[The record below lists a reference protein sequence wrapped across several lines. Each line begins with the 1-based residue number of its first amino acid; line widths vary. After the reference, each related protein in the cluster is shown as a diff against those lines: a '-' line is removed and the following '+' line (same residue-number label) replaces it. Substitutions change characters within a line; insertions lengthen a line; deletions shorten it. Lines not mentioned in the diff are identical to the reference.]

1 MKLPSFLRKPFVRR
15 ENVPAD
21 LEKVERSLGYCFNDP
36 RLLDVALTHPSC
48 LASGECKESNQRL
61 EFLGDA
67 VLELI
72 VTEALYRKFEKS
84 PEGELTNTR
93 SSLVCS
99 RSLAEKARALGLG
112 AALRLD
118 RGARNSGGADNAH
131 NLEDAMESVI
141 GAVYLDGG
149 IDAAKRMVLS
159 IFRDE
164 IAECKAI
171 GAAEES
177 PRSALQALAQGAYR
191 CSPVYTEISREGPE
205 SNPVFTFSVSVGEHS
220 ATAQGGSKR
229 AAQTA
234 AAEKLL
240 AELRESRK

>member
-1 MKLPSFLRKPFVRR
+1 MKLPSFLRNPFAVGETVPEDLGKI
-15 ENVPAD
+15 ENA
-21 LEKVERSLGYCFNDP
+21 LGYRFNDP
-36 RLLDVALTHPSC
+36 HLLDVALTHPSC
-48 LASGECKESNQRL
+48 IASGDRKESNQRL

-67 VLELI
+67 VLELVI
-72 VTEALYRKFEKS
+72 TEALYRKFENS

-99 RSLAEKARALGLG
+99 RSLAAKARALGLG
-112 AALRLD
+112 EALRLD
-118 RGARNSGGADNAH
+118 RGARNTGGADNAH

-141 GAVYLDGG
+141 GAIYVDGG
-149 IDAAKRMVLS
+149 MDAAKAAVLAV
-159 IFRDE
+159 FRDDL
-164 IAECKAI
+164 AECKAI

-177 PRSALQALAQGAYR
+177 PRSALQALGQGKYR
-191 CSPVYTEISREGPE
+191 CSPVYTEISRSGSE
-205 SNPVFTFSVSVGEHS
+205 SNPVFTFSVSVGGRS

-240 AELRESRK
+240 AELRASGE